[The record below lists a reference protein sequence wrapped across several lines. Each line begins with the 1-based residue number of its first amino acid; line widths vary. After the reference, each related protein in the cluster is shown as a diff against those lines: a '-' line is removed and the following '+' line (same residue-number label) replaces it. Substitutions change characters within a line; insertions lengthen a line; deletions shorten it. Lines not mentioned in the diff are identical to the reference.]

1 MAVNLQKGQRASL
14 DNSMKMALVGLG
26 WDPNKYDGGYDFDL
40 DASAFVCGANGKV
53 QSDDDFIFYN
63 NPDWR
68 DHTIWS
74 SGDDRTGGNSQDG
87 DDEQIFI
94 DFTKIPDYV
103 SKIAITVTIHEAAA
117 RRQNFGQV
125 SNAYVRVAKV
135 QNETD
140 TQGETVIQFDLEE
153 EFSIETALVVC
164 EIYRKNG
171 QWKFN
176 AVGQPLQV
184 WSVAQLAE
192 RYGLPR
198 SVWKK

>member
-1 MAVNLQKGQRASL
+1 MAVNLSKGQRVSI

-40 DASAFVCGANGKV
+40 DASAFICGANGKV
-53 QSDDDFIFYN
+53 QSDDDFVFYN
-63 NPDWR
+63 NPDWKN
-68 DHTIWS
+68 HTVWS
-74 SGDDRTGGNSQDG
+74 SGDDTTGGNSDDG

-94 DFTKIPDYV
+94 DFSKLPDWV
-103 SKIAITVTIHEAAA
+103 DKIAITVTINDAVN

-135 QNETD
+135 QNEFD
-140 TQGETVIQFDLEE
+140 TVGETVIQFDLEE

-171 QWKFN
+171 EWKFN
-176 AVGQPLQV
+176 AVAAGYQGGLE
-184 WSVAQLAE
+184 ALC
-192 RYGLPR
+192 RNYG
-198 SVWKK
+198 VNV

>member
-1 MAVNLQKGQRASL
+1 MAVNLSKGQRASL
-14 DNSMKMALVGLG
+14 DNSMKMALIGLG
-26 WDPNKYDGGYDFDL
+26 WDPNKYDGGFDFDL

-68 DHTIWS
+68 NHTIWS
-74 SGDDRTGGNSQDG
+74 SGDDQSGGNSEDG

-94 DFTKIPDYV
+94 DFSKVPEWV
-103 SKIAITVTIHEAAA
+103 NKIAITVTIHDAVN

-135 QNETD
+135 QNEFD
-140 TQGETVIQFDLEE
+140 SVGETVIQFDLEE

-171 QWKFN
+171 EWKFN
-176 AVGQPLQV
+176 AVAAGYQGGLE
-184 WSVAQLAE
+184 ALC
-192 RYGLPR
+192 RNYG
-198 SVWKK
+198 VNV

>member
-1 MAVNLQKGQRASL
+1 MAVNLQKGQRVSL

-26 WDPNKYDGGYDFDL
+26 WDPNKYDGGFDFDL
-40 DASAFVCGANGKV
+40 DASAFVLGANGKV

-74 SGDDRTGGNSQDG
+74 TGDDQTGGNSSDG

-103 SKIAITVTIHEAAA
+103 SKIAITVTIHDAAA

-125 SNAYVRVAKV
+125 SNAYVRVAKIDS
-135 QNETD
+135 EFD
-140 TQGETVIQFDLEE
+140 TKGETVIQFDLEE

-176 AVGQPLQV
+176 AVASGYQGGLE
-184 WSVAQLAE
+184 QLC
-192 RYGLPR
+192 RVYG
-198 SVWKK
+198 VNV

>member
-1 MAVNLQKGQRASL
+1 MAVNLSKGQRVSI

-40 DASAFVCGANGKV
+40 DASAFICGANGKV
-53 QSDDDFIFYN
+53 QSDEDFVFYN
-63 NPDWR
+63 NPDWKN
-68 DHTIWS
+68 HTVWS
-74 SGDDRTGGNSQDG
+74 SGDDTTGGNSEEG

-94 DFTKIPDYV
+94 DFSKLPSWVD
-103 SKIAITVTIHEAAA
+103 KIAITVTIHDAVN

-135 QNETD
+135 QNEFD
-140 TQGETVIQFDLEE
+140 TVGETVIQFDLEE

-171 QWKFN
+171 EWKFN
-176 AVGQPLQV
+176 AVAAGYQGGLE
-184 WSVAQLAE
+184 ALC
-192 RYGLPR
+192 RNYG
-198 SVWKK
+198 VNV

>member
-1 MAVNLQKGQRASL
+1 MAVNLSKGQRVSI

-40 DASAFVCGANGKV
+40 DASAFICGANGKV
-53 QSDDDFIFYN
+53 QSDDDFVFYN
-63 NPDWR
+63 NPDWKN
-68 DHTIWS
+68 HTVWS
-74 SGDDRTGGNSQDG
+74 SGDDTSGGNSEEG

-94 DFTKIPDYV
+94 DFSKLPSWV
-103 SKIAITVTIHEAAA
+103 EKIAITVTIHDAVN

-135 QNETD
+135 QNEFD
-140 TQGETVIQFDLEE
+140 TVGETVIQFDLEE

-171 QWKFN
+171 EWKFN
-176 AVGQPLQV
+176 AVAAGYQGGLE
-184 WSVAQLAE
+184 ALC
-192 RYGLPR
+192 RNYG
-198 SVWKK
+198 VNV